1 MEETPI
7 DALNGF
13 IEQVD
18 RRNWRSL
25 DVAREVLEGKDHL
38 TVTFKQ
44 EPIVPVRMESPA
56 RAHRFWSVEGFTQ
69 YLQKYATADLVVL
82 GDVDRALIAAVLN
95 EQAEGGFEVVTFS
108 PLMHPFWKPWAV
120 LLDKLVPLPIR
131 DFAKFVVAQ
140 RHVIAE
146 PDPETLALT
155 LAQVRVSKKVEM
167 QTGFGVQSINGIMVE
182 TSIQGQK
189 AQMEPV
195 ALPTRITLDCPM
207 FIQRPNV
214 RIEIDLI
221 VDLEGDKVVV
231 DLVSGDAEAKAIAAF
246 TEMIDEMR
254 AALPDAKVALGRV
267 EHEDWRYINRDPE
280 E

>member
-1 MEETPI
+1 
-7 DALNGF
+7 
-13 IEQVD
+13 
-18 RRNWRSL
+18 
-25 DVAREVLEGKDHL
+25 
-38 TVTFKQ
+38 
-44 EPIVPVRMESPA
+44 
-56 RAHRFWSVEGFTQ
+56 
-69 YLQKYATADLVVL
+69 LVVL
-82 GDVDRALIAAVLN
+82 GDPERALIQAVMN
-95 EQAEGGFEVVTFS
+95 ERAEDGFEVMSFS
-108 PLMHPFWKPWAV
+108 PLMHPFWKPWAY
-120 LLDKLVPLPIR
+120 LLENTAPLPIR

-140 RHVIAE
+140 RHVIVD

-207 FIQRPNV
+207 FVQRPNV

-221 VDLEGDKVVV
+221 VDMEGDKVVV
-231 DLVSGDAEAKAIAAF
+231 DIVSGDAEAKATAAF

-254 AALPDAKVALGRV
+254 AKLPEAKVTLGRV
-267 EHEDWRYINRDPE
+267 KHEGWRYINRELDD
-280 E
+280 